1 MATTPR
7 TKPRASRVH
16 AREAMPAYG
25 VADGVQSWR
34 YNLKARERAVVD
46 RALALL
52 GGILREPD
60 GVFTSPDA
68 AKDYLSLQLGA
79 DPCERFSVLYLNC
92 QHRTIAYEC
101 HFSGTLTQTSV
112 YPREIVT
119 AALKHQA
126 SAVVL
131 AHNHPSGS
139 VEPSNADVA
148 LTQSMKHALAL
159 VDVRV
164 LDHIIVGRRADFS
177 FIENGLL

>member
-1 MATTPR
+1 
-7 TKPRASRVH
+7 
-16 AREAMPAYG
+16 MPAYG

-164 LDHIIVGRRADFS
+164 LDHIIVGRRAAFS

>member
-1 MATTPR
+1 
-7 TKPRASRVH
+7 
-16 AREAMPAYG
+16 MPAYG

-46 RALALL
+46 RALSLL

-164 LDHIIVGRRADFS
+164 LDHIIVGRRAAFS